1 MPTNRRLIGFLVLA
15 FVPAVILGMLFPSRA
30 LNGAPGSGEVHSTP
44 GAPMVV
50 FVSDSCP
57 HCADLKAF
65 AAQKEWEVEYLGITR
80 PESQT
85 LFKKLQEK
93 APDLQQGVPT
103 IYLNG
108 RIIQGYKTDETT
120 GQILDFFYEDCQRSN
135 AGCMPLDEFLNTDW
149 HVNIETAEGICTEGC
164 EVDLDKYVFNL
175 PLFGEVDLL
184 LLSLPALSI
193 LLGFL
198 DGFNPC
204 AMWVLVTLLTLLI
217 NTRDMRRVWAIGGTF
232 LFVSAAVYYLFIA
245 TWLNVFLLIGYNL
258 WVQKIIGLVAIGGG
272 GFYLYEA
279 LGKDPNACKV
289 TNPNEKRRTIDRM
302 KSVIQISV
310 WPLMILGV
318 AILAVS
324 VNMIEL
330 VCTAGLPA
338 VFTQILAFNQVST
351 LARYLYMGLYIL
363 LYMIDDLVIFAIAV
377 YTLHA
382 TGLTKRYARFTL
394 VFGGVL
400 MYALGML
407 MIFTPEWL
415 TF

>member
-1 MPTNRRLIGFLVLA
+1 MNWRLTATIAIA
-15 FVPAVILGMLFPSRA
+15 FTPVVILGALFPERA
-30 LNGAPGSGEVHSTP
+30 LNGARNAGEVQSTP

-57 HCADLKAF
+57 HCADLKVF
-65 AAQKEWEVEYLGITR
+65 AARKEWEVEYVDITKS
-80 PESQT
+80 ESQE
-85 LFKKLQEK
+85 LFKKLQER
-93 APDLQQGVPT
+93 APELQQGVPT

-108 RIIQGYKTDETT
+108 RVIQGYKTDETT
-120 GQILDFFYEDCQRSN
+120 GQLLDFFYSDCQKSE
-135 AGCMPLDEFLNTDW
+135 AGCMSLESFLATDW
-149 HVNIETAEGICTEGC
+149 HVNLETAEGICTEGC

-175 PLFGEVDLL
+175 PIFGEVDLV
-184 LLSLPALSI
+184 LLSLPALSV

-217 NTRDMRRVWAIGGTF
+217 NTRDIRKVWVIGGTF
-232 LFVSAAVYYLFIA
+232 LFVSGAMYYFFIA
-245 TWLNVFLLIGYNL
+245 AWLNVFLLIGVNL
-258 WVQKIIGLVAIGGG
+258 WVQKIIGLVALGGG

-289 TNPNEKRRTIDRM
+289 TNPEGRRRTIDRM
-302 KSVIQISV
+302 RAVIAVSF

-338 VFTQILAFNQVST
+338 VFTQILAFNQISP
-351 LARYLYMGLYIL
+351 LGRYLYMGLYIL
-363 LYMIDDLVIFAIAV
+363 LYMIDDIIIFAIAA

-382 TGLTKRYARFTL
+382 TGLTARYARGTL
-394 VFGGVL
+394 VFGGFL
-400 MYALGML
+400 MYVLGML
-407 MIFTPEWL
+407 MIFAPEWL
-415 TF
+415 TL